1 MEVRTE
7 TTNTIK
13 TALQDVAEGKEMDVE
28 KVQVAGGVISE
39 STLRNVD
46 VMVSLTR
53 IPSIRANRSWRC

>member
-46 VMVSLTR
+46 AMVSLTR